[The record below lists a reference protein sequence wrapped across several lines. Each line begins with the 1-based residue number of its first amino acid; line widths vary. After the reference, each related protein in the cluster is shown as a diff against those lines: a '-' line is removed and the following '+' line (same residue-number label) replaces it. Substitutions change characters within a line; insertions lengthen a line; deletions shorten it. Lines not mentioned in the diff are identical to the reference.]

1 MSKHYTLT
9 FEHVHMFAGIFF
21 KKTYHFFIE
30 NMQTDQL
37 FAKKQNLGSI

>member
-9 FEHVHMFAGIFF
+9 FEHVHMFVGIFF